1 MSLLQSFIAHFYY
14 MYSIWSSLI
23 HLLLFNPIFG
33 MVSGSIWVYFRLFE
47 LSLFWNPLILMNI
60 MFEVTHIY
68 RVYNWTARPTRR
80 RPSRRVDG
88 PPGVLYYRKTPWRPA
103 RRLDGGVHRL
113 DDTPVVWTAPLHW
126 TEMTIGCTGQSS
138 NWTARPTT
146 PRSRPWAGRP
156 VRRLDGHV
164 HRRDG
169 PPVGWTETFIGVD
182 GPPVDH
188 IGGMIHAPWLLL
200 LHSGKAEQQD
210 VQAFLPSFG
219 ESHYCTAHFCV
230 VCVRGG
236 LLFMVVR
243 CTN

>member
-1 MSLLQSFIAHFYY
+1 MKFQKKPPSSKQFGVPLQAPALLSMDCYQSKTEEHRQRKRDPNV
-14 MYSIWSSLI
+14 LQ
-23 HLLLFNPIFG
+23 N
-33 MVSGSIWVYFRLFE
+33 
-47 LSLFWNPLILMNI
+47 N
-60 MFEVTHIY
+60 EVTHIY
-68 RVYNWTARPTRR
+68 RVYNWTARPTPR
-80 RPSRRVDG
+80 RPSRRLDG
-88 PPGVLYYRKTPWRPA
+88 PPGVLLYRKTPA
-103 RRLDGGVHRL
+103 RRLDGGDHRL

-146 PRSRPWAGRP
+146 PWSRPWAGRP

-219 ESHYCTAHFCV
+219 ESRYCTAHYLHSMCQ
-230 VCVRGG
+230 GWTTIYG
-236 LLFMVVR
+236 SPLY
-243 CTN
+243 